1 MSEHHLY
8 IKCFTSNMVPKSNHV
23 LYVIKFLTEKN
34 NNNLVRYIKVE
45 PCNEGVSEVHA
56 VVRTDKGL
64 THTHLRN

>member
-1 MSEHHLY
+1 
-8 IKCFTSNMVPKSNHV
+8 MVPKSNDV

-34 NNNLVRYIKVE
+34 NNSLVRYIKVE